1 MGIQM
6 LVKADLNKIENVL
19 GDICSSSEIFPVSA
33 GIFGLSIPTSVIDS
47 VGEDEVFRRLE
58 EMERF
63 WLWLGQWQ
71 K

>member
-6 LVKADLNKIENVL
+6 LVKADRNQIENAL
-19 GDICSSSEIFPVSA
+19 GDIYSNSEIFPVSA
-33 GIFGLSIPTSVIDS
+33 DVFGLSIPTRVIDS

-58 EMERF
+58 QMERF